1 MKMNLKNQK
10 GLTRGGLIILL
21 FIVVVAIIIIVKS
34 FSTEP
39 KTEKVE
45 NKVAGYSNFEYK
57 EINHDPTQQVVV
69 EEEEETGYKVVN
81 NKEVQEV
88 TIDVKK

>member
-21 FIVVVAIIIIVKS
+21 FIVVIAIIIIVKS

-45 NKVAGYSNFEYK
+45 NKVAGYSNIEYK
-57 EINHDPTQQVVV
+57 EINHDSTQQVVL
-69 EEEEETGYKVVN
+69 EEEETGYKVN

-88 TIDVKK
+88 TIDVNK